1 MVANGQIYSCT
12 NTAENR
18 CGKAW
23 TWELGLEQAILVLT
37 QPKIVVVKRERGSLD
52 LSQTNFNQL
61 FTDITAF
68 FVQNFVMDK
77 NYV

>member
-1 MVANGQIYSCT
+1 MMVANGQIYSCT

-52 LSQTNFNQL
+52 LSQTIIINYLRILQRFL
-61 FTDITAF
+61 FRTS
-68 FVQNFVMDK
+68 
-77 NYV
+77 

>member
-1 MVANGQIYSCT
+1 MAANKQIYSCT

-23 TWELGLEQAILVLT
+23 TWELGLEQATLVLT

-52 LSQTNFNQL
+52 LSQTIIINYLRILQRFL
-61 FTDITAF
+61 FRTS
-68 FVQNFVMDK
+68 
-77 NYV
+77 

>member
-1 MVANGQIYSCT
+1 MAANKQIYSCT

-23 TWELGLEQAILVLT
+23 TWELGLVPNNYYQLITDTTKFSLLKSVIAD
-37 QPKIVVVKRERGSLD
+37 ERTS
-52 LSQTNFNQL
+52 FNQL

>member
-1 MVANGQIYSCT
+1 MAANKQIYSCT

-52 LSQTNFNQL
+52 LSQTIIINYLRILQRFL
-61 FTDITAF
+61 FRTS
-68 FVQNFVMDK
+68 
-77 NYV
+77 

>member
-1 MVANGQIYSCT
+1 MMVANGQIYSCT

-52 LSQTNFNQL
+52 LSQTIIIKYLRILQRFL
-61 FTDITAF
+61 FRTS
-68 FVQNFVMDK
+68 
-77 NYV
+77 

>member
-52 LSQTNFNQL
+52 LSQTIIINYLRILQRFL
-61 FTDITAF
+61 FRTS
-68 FVQNFVMDK
+68 
-77 NYV
+77 

>member
-23 TWELGLEQAILVLT
+23 TWELGLEQATLVLT
-37 QPKIVVVKRERGSLD
+37 HPKNVEVKRGRGSLD
-52 LSQTNFNQL
+52 LSQTIIIN
-61 FTDITAF
+61 
-68 FVQNFVMDK
+68 
-77 NYV
+77 